1 MKLSDYFKKMPRGTR
16 LALAEKI
23 GCHPVYLAHISAGRR
38 IPSAKMAVDIETAT
52 DGAVSRYDLRDD
64 ALEIWD
70 STQRSI

>member
-16 LALAEKI
+16 LTL
-23 GCHPVYLAHISAGRR
+23 YLTHISTGRR
-38 IPSAKMAVDIETAT
+38 IPSAKMAIDIEAAT

-70 STQRSI
+70 NTQKRI

>member
-16 LALAEKI
+16 LVLAEKI

-38 IPSAKMAVDIETAT
+38 IPSAKMAT

-70 STQRSI
+70 NTQRSI